1 MAAMATTAAGG
12 SGARGARA
20 GRLRVVAWWVGAVAV
35 LVVAQASGARGF
47 PQGWD
52 VGLGEPINDAQRWI
66 QTHRAS
72 HWLFVGVFTP
82 ASNVVEA
89 LLDATGAALEWLPW
103 FVPAVAAYLVLARVG
118 RRAQGV
124 LAAVAVLY
132 PGAVGLWQQ
141 SIETIALMAV
151 SVAISV
157 AIGVPLGIWTA
168 LDRRVESILRPVLDA
183 MQTVPATV
191 YLIPVVL
198 VFGIG
203 AVPAAIATVIY
214 ALPPAVRLTALGI
227 RQVPPAAVEASRM
240 YGASR
245 WQTLRDV
252 QVPLATPSIL
262 AGINQTVMM
271 ALGIVVIASLVGAG
285 GLGQEIMRTVRLLS
299 PGRSLLVGVA
309 VVTAA
314 FVLDRVSMSF
324 VREPGAAGARWSPRR
339 VRIAIGAVVAAA
351 VVGKLAGVSGFPINW
366 GTSFADPVDRGVAWV
381 RDTFDVVTRPFND
394 FLVREVLIR
403 IRELLTT
410 TLAWQAVV
418 LGATAL
424 AARVAG
430 WRLAVATAV
439 GLLAIGFTGTWAPAA
454 DTLAQTLAAVVLSAL
469 IAIPI
474 GAWVGRHPRAE
485 AALSPIFDAF
495 QTIPSLVYAIPF
507 VMIFTVGP
515 VPGVVAAVVYAIPPG
530 IRLTALGIKQV
541 NREAVEAATTFG
553 ATPRQVMLGVRVP
566 LAMPSIVL
574 AVNQMVMM
582 VLAMAIIA
590 GMVGG
595 EGLGYR
601 AVEALTRGD
610 TGLGVEVGIAIVVMA
625 TILDR
630 LTQAVAARAQPPAAV

>member
-1 MAAMATTAAGG
+1 MVAATASAAVGA
-12 SGARGARA
+12 SGAA
-20 GRLRVVAWWVGAVAV
+20 RLRAAAWWAGAVAT
-35 LVVAQASGARGF
+35 LAVAQAWGARGF
-47 PQGWD
+47 PESWN
-52 VGLGEPINDAQRWI
+52 LGMAEPINDAQRWI
-66 QTHRAS
+66 QTNRGN
-72 HWLFVGVFTP
+72 HWVFVGIFTP
-82 ASNVVEA
+82 LSRGVEA

-103 FVPAVAAYLVLARVG
+103 YVPALAAYLVLARLG
-118 RRAQGV
+118 RWTQGAV
-124 LAAVAVLY
+124 AAVAVLY
-132 PGAVGLWQQ
+132 PGVVGLWQQ
-141 SIETIALMAV
+141 NLETIALMAV

-168 LDRRVESILRPVLDA
+168 LSRRIEAVLRPVLDA

-240 YGASR
+240 YGATR

-299 PGRSLLVGVA
+299 PGRSLLVGLA

-324 VREPGAAGARWSPRR
+324 VREPGAADARWSPRR
-339 VRIAIGAVVAAA
+339 VRLAVAAVVVAA
-351 VVGKLAGVSGFPINW
+351 VVGKVAGVDEFPINW

-394 FLVREVLIR
+394 FLVREVLLR
-403 IRELLTT
+403 VRTLLTT

-418 LGATAL
+418 LGATVL

-430 WRLAVATAV
+430 RRLAVVTAV
-439 GLLAIGFTGTWAPAA
+439 GLFVIGATGTWAAAA

-469 IAIPI
+469 IAIPV

-485 AALSPIFDAF
+485 AALSPVFDAF

-541 NREAVEAATTFG
+541 DHEAVEAATTFG

-601 AVEALTRGD
+601 AVEALTRGN
-610 TGLGVEVGIAIVVMA
+610 TGLGVEVGLAIVVMA

-630 LTQAVAARAQPPAAV
+630 LTQAVAQKAQPPAAH